1 MAEQPS
7 LQLNLS
13 AAARFPDA
21 GKANFPSV
29 CMNENGTAVLFYQ
42 SSGQIF
48 YIVGCLSSTTDHQQ
62 GWGFDWGNSVFIK
75 NGCNVQAAIN
85 NHDEIVIVFS
95 EENARVCRYRGGVV
109 QQDEKKIEWWED
121 KSCKLANG
129 VNPTVALRDR
139 TAIFVHEAA
148 HWTYRAFYRIGVI
161 RENNIWMTDEHRLR
175 ALDGYKQISVAVN
188 SSGQVLFTCRAIAY
202 YSLYYTLGQLIGSEL
217 QKVPAKVSLYGDG
230 YFNHVSLLDDN
241 RVIAVHESWIGSDVM
256 LQPGRITVQQNLD
269 TVEWEEE
276 QRVDTGYRIT
286 AAVNNSKKV
295 IVVITRNRM
304 GYGEGRLMYKFG
316 TMSA

>member
-1 MAEQPS
+1 MAEKPA

-13 AAARFPDA
+13 AAAGFPDTESV
-21 GKANFPSV
+21 NFPSV
-29 CMNENGTAVLFYQ
+29 CMNENGTAVLVYQ

-48 YIVGCLSSTTDHQQ
+48 YIVGCLSLTTDQKQ
-62 GWGFDWGNSVFIK
+62 ELRLDWGKSVFIK
-75 NGCNVQAAIN
+75 NGCNVQTAIN
-85 NHDEIVIVFS
+85 NHDEVVIVFS
-95 EENARVCRYRGGVV
+95 EENARVCHYRGGVV
-109 QQDEKKIEWWED
+109 QQDEKTIEWWED

-129 VNPTVALRDR
+129 ANPTVALRDR

-148 HWTYRAFYRIGVI
+148 YWTYRSFYRIGEI
-161 RENNIWMTDEHRLR
+161 REKKIWMTEEHCLR

-188 SSGQVLFTCRAIAY
+188 SCGQVLFTCRSIAY
-202 YSLYYTLGQLIGSEL
+202 CSLYYTLGQLIGSEL
-217 QKVPAKVSLYGDG
+217 QKVPTKVSSYGDG
-230 YFNHVSLLDDN
+230 YFNHISLLDDN
-241 RVIAVHESWIGSDVM
+241 HVIAVHESWIGSDVM
-256 LQPGRITVQQNLD
+256 FKPGRITVQQNLD